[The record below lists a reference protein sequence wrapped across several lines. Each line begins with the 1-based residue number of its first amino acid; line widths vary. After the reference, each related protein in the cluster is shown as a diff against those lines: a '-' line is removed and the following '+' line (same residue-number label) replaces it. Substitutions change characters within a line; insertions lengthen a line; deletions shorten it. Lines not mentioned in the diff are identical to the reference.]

1 MSRLFFC
8 PFFPSP
14 PSPGEFTFRKQA
26 VDESNDQ
33 DQNVSHPTG
42 TWMDPEPV
50 TIVREHRSST
60 SKNRIEWE
68 KLEDGV
74 ASKDVS
80 LSTPTKKLS
89 PPATPRSPQKNLC
102 TTRPGRSPAGHSRT
116 FVPPEARLSHFSSS
130 LLLGCRFAAFA
141 WMGVTAMQ
149 AAYTV
154 GIPSTVGAYKSG

>member
-1 MSRLFFC
+1 
-8 PFFPSP
+8 
-14 PSPGEFTFRKQA
+14 
-26 VDESNDQ
+26 VDESDDQ
-33 DQNVSHPTG
+33 DQNVSRLTL
-42 TWMDPEPV
+42 TRMDPEPV
-50 TIVREHRSST
+50 VRLGSST
-60 SKNRIEWE
+60 SKNCIEWE
-68 KLEDGV
+68 GLEDGV
-74 ASKDVS
+74 ASNDVS

-116 FVPPEARLSHFSSS
+116 FVPPEARLSHFSSP
-130 LLLGCRFAAFA
+130 LLLGCRFAASA